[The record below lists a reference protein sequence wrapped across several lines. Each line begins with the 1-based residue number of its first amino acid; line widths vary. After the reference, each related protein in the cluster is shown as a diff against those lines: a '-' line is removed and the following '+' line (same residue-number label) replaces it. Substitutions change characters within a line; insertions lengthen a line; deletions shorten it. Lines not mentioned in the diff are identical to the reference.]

1 MNGKELLDA
10 YPKATQLIKRWFLNK
25 MREYMKTSEEVPD
38 DFKKYM
44 EERGIA
50 SPILISMM
58 DKNPSFLFKT
68 FDEMGIYIETPLV
81 IEPNKVRF
89 TWDIFV
95 NGIYPFGTTKY
106 DTRIESESA
115 AIEAAMSYIDKHFD
129 ELNNETNDAVI
140 TEDVK

>member
-1 MNGKELLDA
+1 MNGKELLET
-10 YPKATQLIKRWFLNK
+10 YPRATQVIKRWFLNK
-25 MREYMKTSEEVPD
+25 MREYMKTSEEVPG

-50 SPILISMM
+50 SPILVSMM